1 MLRAYC
7 VIGPENGKPRGVDV
21 VLIDR
26 GLALN
31 HETVE
36 VTEKVVEISCE
47 EGGSRLEARD
57 KIQHTIQ
64 LIRFIIERPSLR
76 TWQATINELEGM
88 TWQGL
93 ETSKVLE
100 GVQPLLVGD
109 TRNLNNLQATSF
121 DLPLQAADFL

>member
-1 MLRAYC
+1 M
-7 VIGPENGKPRGVDV
+7 IGPENGKPRGVDV

-31 HETVE
+31 HETVV

-109 TRNLNNLQATSF
+109 TRNLNNLQAASF

>member
-1 MLRAYC
+1 MD
-7 VIGPENGKPRGVDV
+7 VI
-21 VLIDR
+21 LIDG

-31 HETVE
+31 HETVV

-47 EGGSRLEARD
+47 QGGSRLEARD

-76 TWQATINELEGM
+76 TWQATINELECM
-88 TWQGL
+88 TRQYL

-109 TRNLNNLQATSF
+109 TRNLNYL
-121 DLPLQAADFL
+121 